1 MPPIAGRW
9 TAAVRAEHLVPV
21 LEPLALALRAGARG
35 PPQVVAARAASA
47 LLDLP
52 NEPPPAPPWLTAH
65 QVPAFVRLSGLV
77 ERYGGAL
84 LADAVGLGKSYVAL
98 AVGLALTGLNPGR
111 RPGVSRPG
119 EKLALVVP
127 VVLMPQWKRLLE
139 EKGVE
144 AEIISHESLSRS
156 PKPPPPLSSGPGLT
170 PGVSKATA
178 LLIVDE
184 AHRFR
189 NPDTRRYQ
197 RLAELCVGRRVL
209 LVTAT
214 PVHNRLADLFHLFRL
229 FLRDDALTALGV
241 GSLIRA
247 ARAEIDADRVR
258 AVAARLTVARSRARA
273 AGVFPVRAASPVIRI
288 GAAPEAVV
296 ASLVRGIAEL
306 QLGGGVA
313 ALLRIGLLRR
323 LASSMPAFR
332 GSLERYRAFTDMAA
346 AAATAGRRLDAAD
359 FQRLF
364 PRDGTEDIQ
373 LSLLPLVLEEGSTL
387 LPAGAASGLERLAR
401 ASVEQCDPKAEA
413 LERLLA
419 GASGKTIVFTEA
431 IDTARYLLRRLN
443 RRWRVAAVSG
453 SAGWFGTTRVSPQE
467 VLAAFAPAA
476 QHAPPP
482 SRALETDVL
491 IATDLA
497 SEGLNLQ
504 DAERVVHYDVPWSP
518 ARMAQRVGR
527 VDRLGSPHARI
538 ETMVFL
544 PPQAIAAALR
554 TEQRL
559 LAKLTAQR
567 TAGSADADDAP
578 LDWCD
583 RLQGLTAGRR
593 PGVSRA
599 GWAQVQGSTRAAV
612 LVVRIG
618 GYADAFVVEGGS
630 ARAAP
635 ERATELLEHAAVA
648 VDRDPD
654 QRLLDDAIDGAAP
667 AIRDRLRALE
677 VARWRA
683 EDRDRLAR
691 RLIPWVLTAARRAA
705 RQGDATRLRRLDD
718 LVSRLTRG
726 MTAGEE
732 LGLREL
738 VERREP
744 LAVRH
749 LLAWHDR
756 LPALE
761 PWPDAPQVEL
771 VAALV
776 LASQPGHS

>member
-1 MPPIAGRW
+1 MPRIAAPW
-9 TAAVRAEHLVPV
+9 TAAVRAEHLVPIV
-21 LEPLALALRAGARG
+21 EPLALVLRAGHAG
-35 PPQVVAARAASA
+35 PPQTVAARAARA

-52 NEPPPAPPWLTAH
+52 DPTPTAPPWLTPH
-65 QVPAFVRLSGLV
+65 QVPAFVRLIGLI

-98 AVGLALTGLNPGR
+98 AVALELAGLTPGR
-111 RPGVSRPG
+111 RPGVSRSLVPFG
-119 EKLALVVP
+119 LVVP
-127 VVLMPQWKRLLE
+127 AVLVPQWKRLLE
-139 EKGVE
+139 EKE
-144 AEIISHESLSRS
+144 ADAEILTHEALSRS
-156 PKPPPPLSSGPGLT
+156 PGLS
-170 PGVSKATA
+170 PGVGKATGI
-178 LLIVDE
+178 LIVDE

-189 NPDTRRYQ
+189 NPDTQRYQ
-197 RLAELCVGRRVL
+197 RLAELCIGRRVL

-241 GSLIRA
+241 GSLVRA
-247 ARAEIDADRVR
+247 ARGEIETDRVR
-258 AVAARLTVARSRARA
+258 AVAARLTVARSRTRA
-273 AGVFPVRAASPVIRI
+273 AGVFPVRAASRVIRV
-288 GAAPEAVV
+288 GAAPETVV
-296 ASLVRGIAEL
+296 ASLVRGIADL
-306 QLGGGVA
+306 QLDGGVA

-332 GSLERYRAFTDMAA
+332 GSLERYRAFTDMVA
-346 AAATAGRRLDAAD
+346 AAATAGRRLAAAD

-373 LSLLPLVLEEGSTL
+373 LSLLPLVLEEGSTR
-387 LPAGAASGLERLAR
+387 LPAGAASSLERLASV
-401 ASVEQCDPKAEA
+401 SVEHRDLKAEA
-413 LERLLA
+413 LEGLLA
-419 GASGKTIVFTEA
+419 GAGGKTIVFTEA

-453 SAGWFGTTRVSPQE
+453 SAGWFGATRVSPQE
-467 VLAAFAPAA
+467 VFAAFAPSA
-476 QHAPPP
+476 QHAPRPA
-482 SRALETDVL
+482 RALETDVL

-538 ETMVFL
+538 ETLVFL
-544 PPQAIAAALR
+544 PSPPIAAALR

-567 TAGSADADDAP
+567 TAGAADGADAP

-583 RLQGLTAGRR
+583 RLQRLAAGH
-593 PGVSRA
+593 GDA
-599 GWAQVQGSTRAAV
+599 AWGQVAADQRAAV
-612 LVVRIG
+612 LVVRLG
-618 GYADAFVVEGGS
+618 GYTDTFVVEGGT
-630 ARAAP
+630 ARTAP
-635 ERATELLEHAAVA
+635 ERATELLEHAAGSA
-648 VDRDPD
+648 GCDPE
-654 QRLLDDAIDGAAP
+654 QRLLDDALRCAAP

-683 EDRDRLAR
+683 ADRDRLAR

-705 RQGDATRLRRLDD
+705 REGEATRLRRRDD
-718 LVSRLTRG
+718 LGTRLTRG
-726 MTAGEE
+726 RTAGEE
-732 LGLREL
+732 LGLRAL

-744 LAVRH
+744 LNVRD
-749 LLAWHDR
+749 LLAWHER
-756 LPALE
+756 LPQLE
-761 PWPDAPQVEL
+761 PWPEAPQVEL

-776 LASQPGHS
+776 FAPELG

>member
-1 MPPIAGRW
+1 MPVTGARW

-21 LEPLALALRAGARG
+21 IEPLALALSAGPTGTPEA
-35 PPQVVAARAASA
+35 VAARAART

-52 NEPPPAPPWLTAH
+52 SDVPAAPPWLAPH
-65 QVPAFVRLSGLV
+65 QIPAFVRLIGLI

-98 AVGLALTGLNPGR
+98 AVALELAGL
-111 RPGVSRPG
+111 
-119 EKLALVVP
+119 EEFALVVP
-127 VVLMPQWKRLLE
+127 AVLVPQWKRLLE

-144 AEIISHESLSRS
+144 AEIFSHESLSRS
-156 PKPPPPLSSGPGLT
+156 PRPRPPLSRGPGLT
-170 PGVSKATA
+170 PGVSKTAA

-189 NPDTRRYQ
+189 NPETRRYQ
-197 RLAELCVGRRVL
+197 RLAQLCIGRRVL

-229 FLRDDALTALGV
+229 FLRDDALTAFGV
-241 GSLIRA
+241 GSLVRA
-247 ARAEIDADRVR
+247 ARGEIDADRVR

-273 AGVFPVRAASPVIRI
+273 TGVFPVRAASDVFRV
-288 GAAPEAVV
+288 GAAPDAVV
-296 ASLVRGIAEL
+296 ASLVRGIADL
-306 QLGGGVA
+306 QLGGGFD

-323 LASSMPAFR
+323 LASSLPAFR

-346 AAATAGRRLDAAD
+346 AAAATGRRLDAAE

-364 PRDGTEDIQ
+364 PRDGTEEIQ
-373 LSLLPLVLEEGSTL
+373 LSLLPLLLEEGVTDP
-387 LPAGAASGLERLAR
+387 PAGAACGLEHLKEM
-401 ASVEQCDPKAEA
+401 VGEHCDPKAEA
-413 LERLLA
+413 LERLLMGA
-419 GASGKTIVFTEA
+419 GGKTIVFTEA
-431 IDTARYLLRRLN
+431 IDTARYLQRRLN
-443 RRWRVAAVSG
+443 HRWRVAAVSG
-453 SAGWFGTTRVSPQE
+453 NAGWFGSTRVPPQE
-467 VLAAFAPAA
+467 VLAAFAPSA
-476 QHAPPP
+476 QHAPEPV
-482 SRALETDVL
+482 RALATDVL
-491 IATDLA
+491 VATDLA

-544 PPQAIAAALR
+544 PPKTIAAALR
-554 TEQRL
+554 IEERL

-567 TAGSADADDAP
+567 TAGAADGDDAP

-583 RLQGLTAGRR
+583 RLQQLTSCPDDGA
-593 PGVSRA
+593 
-599 GWAQVQGSTRAAV
+599 WAQVQSDTQSVV
-612 LVVRIG
+612 LVVRLG
-618 GYADAFVVEGGS
+618 GYTDSFIVEGGS
-630 ARAAP
+630 ARTAP
-635 ERATELLEHAAVA
+635 ERATALLEQAAAAVHCN
-648 VDRDPD
+648 PD
-654 QRLLDDAIDGAAP
+654 QRLLDDALRSAAP

-705 RQGDATRLRRLDD
+705 RNGDATRLRRLDD

-732 LGLREL
+732 LGLRDL

-744 LAVRH
+744 LAVRD
-749 LLAWHDR
+749 LLAWHER
-756 LPALE
+756 LPPLE

-771 VAALV
+771 VAAVVLV
-776 LASQPGHS
+776 SE